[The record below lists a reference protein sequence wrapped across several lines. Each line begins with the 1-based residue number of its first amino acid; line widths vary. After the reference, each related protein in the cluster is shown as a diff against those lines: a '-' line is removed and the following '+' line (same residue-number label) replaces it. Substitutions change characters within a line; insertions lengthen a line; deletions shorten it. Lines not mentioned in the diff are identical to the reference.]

1 VVALVEEEDIN
12 MANTFK
18 FGNENWAVKDGKVL
32 AYNDE
37 NNAFKPLPF
46 TFARSSSATRV
57 DNEGLIKTTDSGFAR
72 IDFLNNTSGHLLL
85 EPQSTNKVT
94 QSETFSTWSTF
105 NASLTSS
112 NLAAPDGSTSVIK
125 MSSSNVAGG
134 EHKVK
139 FNVDQNPA
147 TSSIFAK
154 IGEVR
159 YIMNR
164 RLSPTTSW
172 QSVVFDLQEGVVA
185 ANNYSSNAYPKI
197 THYGNGWYRCEVY
210 YPNVS
215 NDETGWG
222 LSDGTDQIYNAPN
235 TTDGL
240 YIWGAQE
247 EDLSFATSYIPTTSS
262 TVTRAAETCNS
273 AGNSSVFNDSE
284 GVLYWECSSLFDDS
298 TLRII
303 SVSDGSQNNTVQ
315 LYFDSSSNRIRGAV
329 REGSGTYQCILD
341 FNTSDTTN
349 FFKVALKYKQ
359 NDFALWVNGI
369 QIATDTNG
377 NAPTGLNTLNFD
389 SGSGSNDFFGK
400 IKNVQVYNTALTD
413 AELIELTS

>member
-1 VVALVEEEDIN
+1 VCLVVALVEQGDIN

-85 EPQSTNKVT
+85 EPSSTNLVTHSEDFSNSTSWLVSAMTVTSDNVTSPYGTKTADKVEATGNGSIRT
-94 QSETFSTWSTF
+94 QPSFTVSDAYSFSIFVKKGNSRYVTLRSFAFT
-105 NASLTSS
+105 
-112 NLAAPDGSTSVIK
+112 TSVIIGFDLDTVTAQTGGVIEQY
-125 MSSSNVAGG
+125 SN
-134 EHKVK
+134 
-139 FNVDQNPA
+139 DW
-147 TSSIFAK
+147 
-154 IGEVR
+154 
-159 YIMNR
+159 Y
-164 RLSPTTSW
+164 RLSISKD
-172 QSVVFDLQEGVVA
+172 V
-185 ANNYSSNAYPKI
+185 SSDADKNGFFYIYLPDTLGNAS
-197 THYGNGWYRCEVY
+197 TVSGNFAYFF
-210 YPNVS
+210 
-215 NDETGWG
+215 
-222 LSDGTDQIYNAPN
+222 
-235 TTDGL
+235 
-240 YIWGAQE
+240 GAQL
-247 EDLSFATSYIPTTSS
+247 EDLTYPSSYIPTTGS
-262 TVTRAAETCNS
+262 TVTRVAETCNS
-273 AGNSSVFNDSE
+273 AGNSTVFNDSE

>member
-1 VVALVEEEDIN
+1 VVALVEQGDIN

-85 EPQSTNKVT
+85 EPSSTNLVTHSEDFSNSTSWLVSAMTVTSDNVTSPYGTKTADKVEATGNGSIRT
-94 QSETFSTWSTF
+94 QPSFTVSDAYSFSIFVKKGNSRYVTLRSFAFT
-105 NASLTSS
+105 
-112 NLAAPDGSTSVIK
+112 TSVIIGFDLDTVTAQTGGVIEQY
-125 MSSSNVAGG
+125 SN
-134 EHKVK
+134 
-139 FNVDQNPA
+139 DW
-147 TSSIFAK
+147 
-154 IGEVR
+154 
-159 YIMNR
+159 Y
-164 RLSPTTSW
+164 RLSISKD
-172 QSVVFDLQEGVVA
+172 V
-185 ANNYSSNAYPKI
+185 SSDADKNGFFYIYLPDTLGNAS
-197 THYGNGWYRCEVY
+197 TVSGNFAYFF
-210 YPNVS
+210 
-215 NDETGWG
+215 
-222 LSDGTDQIYNAPN
+222 
-235 TTDGL
+235 
-240 YIWGAQE
+240 GAQL
-247 EDLSFATSYIPTTSS
+247 EDLTYPSSYIPTTGS
-262 TVTRAAETCNS
+262 TVTRVAETCNS
-273 AGNSSVFNDSE
+273 AGNSTVFNDSE

>member
-85 EPQSTNKVT
+85 EPSSTNLVTHSEDFSNSTSWLVSAMTVTSDNVTSPYGTKTADKVEATGNGSIRT
-94 QSETFSTWSTF
+94 QPSFTVSDAYSFSIFVKKGNSRYVTLRSFAFT
-105 NASLTSS
+105 
-112 NLAAPDGSTSVIK
+112 TSVIIGFDLDTVTAQTGGVIEQY
-125 MSSSNVAGG
+125 SN
-134 EHKVK
+134 
-139 FNVDQNPA
+139 DW
-147 TSSIFAK
+147 
-154 IGEVR
+154 
-159 YIMNR
+159 Y
-164 RLSPTTSW
+164 RLSISKD
-172 QSVVFDLQEGVVA
+172 V
-185 ANNYSSNAYPKI
+185 SSDADKNGFFYIYLPDTLGNAS
-197 THYGNGWYRCEVY
+197 TVSGNFAYFF
-210 YPNVS
+210 
-215 NDETGWG
+215 
-222 LSDGTDQIYNAPN
+222 
-235 TTDGL
+235 
-240 YIWGAQE
+240 GAQL
-247 EDLSFATSYIPTTSS
+247 EDLTYPSSYIPTTGS
-262 TVTRAAETCNS
+262 TVTRVAETCNS
-273 AGNSSVFNDSE
+273 AGNSTVFNDSE

>member
-1 VVALVEEEDIN
+1 VVALVEQGDIN

-85 EPQSTNKVT
+85 EPSSTNLVTHSEDFSNSTSWLVSAMTVTSDNVTSPYGTKTADKVEATGNGSIRT
-94 QSETFSTWSTF
+94 QPSFTVSDAYSFSIFVKKGNSRYVTLRSFAFT
-105 NASLTSS
+105 
-112 NLAAPDGSTSVIK
+112 TSVIIGFDLDTVTAQTGGVIEQY
-125 MSSSNVAGG
+125 SN
-134 EHKVK
+134 
-139 FNVDQNPA
+139 DW
-147 TSSIFAK
+147 
-154 IGEVR
+154 
-159 YIMNR
+159 Y
-164 RLSPTTSW
+164 RLSISKD
-172 QSVVFDLQEGVVA
+172 V
-185 ANNYSSNAYPKI
+185 SSDADKNGFFYIYLPDTLGNAS
-197 THYGNGWYRCEVY
+197 TVSGNFAYFF
-210 YPNVS
+210 
-215 NDETGWG
+215 
-222 LSDGTDQIYNAPN
+222 
-235 TTDGL
+235 
-240 YIWGAQE
+240 GAQL
-247 EDLSFATSYIPTTSS
+247 EDLTYPSSYIPTTGS

>member
-1 VVALVEEEDIN
+1 MTVTSDNVTSPYGTKTADKVE
-12 MANTFK
+12 AT
-18 FGNENWAVKDGKVL
+18 GNGSIRTQPSFTVSDAYSFSIFVKKGNSRYVTL
-32 AYNDE
+32 RSF
-37 NNAFKPLPF
+37 AF
-46 TFARSSSATRV
+46 T
-57 DNEGLIKTTDSGFAR
+57 
-72 IDFLNNTSGHLLL
+72 
-85 EPQSTNKVT
+85 
-94 QSETFSTWSTF
+94 
-105 NASLTSS
+105 
-112 NLAAPDGSTSVIK
+112 TSVIIGFDLDTVTAQTGGVIEQY
-125 MSSSNVAGG
+125 SN
-134 EHKVK
+134 
-139 FNVDQNPA
+139 DW
-147 TSSIFAK
+147 
-154 IGEVR
+154 
-159 YIMNR
+159 Y
-164 RLSPTTSW
+164 RLSISKD
-172 QSVVFDLQEGVVA
+172 V
-185 ANNYSSNAYPKI
+185 SSDADKNGFFYIYLPDTLGNAS
-197 THYGNGWYRCEVY
+197 TVSGNFAYFF
-210 YPNVS
+210 
-215 NDETGWG
+215 
-222 LSDGTDQIYNAPN
+222 
-235 TTDGL
+235 
-240 YIWGAQE
+240 GAQL
-247 EDLSFATSYIPTTSS
+247 EDLTYPSSYIPTTGS
-262 TVTRAAETCNS
+262 TVTRVAETCNS
-273 AGNSSVFNDSE
+273 AGNSTVFNDSE